1 MAGKKKISAVPA
13 IKEME
18 DWVLIALQEL
28 GGEEKFSRIDSKVK
42 ELLESAGVPKR
53 ETSRR
58 IKHNRG
64 TSLNLKTSGCRTAL
78 EQNSLLS
85 KPTNGR
91 WRLTASGETRAN
103 FVRGELGLGESKA
116 PVVNNL
122 AREARIKPDALQVL
136 RDNDVSEEVLE
147 RFLELLVAAPPVLVE
162 PDAPTPSPNLAV
174 EKAAIKFIRRIEK
187 GWHTTRTNNPGFDLF
202 QTDSGRKNGK
212 ITVWCEVKSL
222 SGRFD
227 QNHPVSLTPTELE
240 KAQECGDAYWIYI
253 VEEAQSANPKLLKIQ
268 NPAGKTKQRPNG
280 KALRFSYG
288 HRWRSVAEK

>member
-1 MAGKKKISAVPA
+1 MPGKKKIFVVPA

-18 DWVLIALQEL
+18 DWVLVALQEL

-53 ETSRR
+53 ETNRR
-58 IKHNRG
+58 IKHIRG

-78 EQNSLLS
+78 EQNSLVS

-91 WRLTASGETRAN
+91 WSLTASGETRAN
-103 FVRGELGLGESKA
+103 FVRRELGLEPPKA

-147 RFLELLVAAPPVLVE
+147 QFLELLVSASSVPVE
-162 PDAPTPSPNLAV
+162 PPPTQPPNLAV
-174 EKAAIKFIRRIEK
+174 EKAAIKFILSIEK

-202 QTDSGRKNGK
+202 QTESGRKNGK

-222 SGRFD
+222 SGKFSG
-227 QNHPVSLTPTELE
+227 VSLTHTEFE
-240 KAQECGDAYWIYI
+240 KAQECGDAYWLYI

-268 NPAGKTKQRPNG
+268 NLAGK
-280 KALRFSYG
+280 AERFTYG